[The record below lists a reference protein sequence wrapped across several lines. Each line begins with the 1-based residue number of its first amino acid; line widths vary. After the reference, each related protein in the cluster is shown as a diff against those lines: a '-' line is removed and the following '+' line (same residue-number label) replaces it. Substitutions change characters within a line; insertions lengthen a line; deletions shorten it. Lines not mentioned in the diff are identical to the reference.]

1 MKHFSTKN
9 IIIIGILS
17 ALSFILMLIN
27 VPLPFFPPF
36 LKIDIADIPA
46 FIGFILFGGGVGFLI
61 IILKIVLYSIIA
73 ASEPIGP
80 LGNLIASISYL
91 IPMYLIYRKAKTTKS
106 LLTGILVGTLVLTIV
121 LSLLNYFVLLPLYG
135 MIIDQRDIV
144 ENLKTLITVGIIPF
158 NIVKGLL
165 VGIVIYL
172 VHLKIIPILRNVT
185 EKNTRLW

>member
-46 FIGFILFGGGVGFLI
+46 YIGFALFGGGVGFLI
-61 IILKIVLYSIIA
+61 IILKIVLYAIIA

-80 LGNLIASISYL
+80 IGNLLASISFL
-91 IPMYLIYRKAKTTKS
+91 VPIYLIYRNKKTNKS
-106 LLTGILVGTLVLTIV
+106 LITGILVGTLVLTVI

-165 VGIVIYL
+165 VGAVIYL
-172 VHLKIIPILRNVT
+172 VHIKIIPVLRNIT
-185 EKNTRLW
+185 EKNTRL